1 MVPPFSRVREKVPK
15 GRMRAKQTPNQLK
28 KRHLLIQIPQSE
40 NALHI
45 LTIKVTKYV
54 KKTVFWGIVKQ
65 KIRFFPTTGAI

>member
-28 KRHLLIQIPQSE
+28 KRHLLIQISQSE

-45 LTIKVTKYV
+45 LTI
-54 KKTVFWGIVKQ
+54 
-65 KIRFFPTTGAI
+65 